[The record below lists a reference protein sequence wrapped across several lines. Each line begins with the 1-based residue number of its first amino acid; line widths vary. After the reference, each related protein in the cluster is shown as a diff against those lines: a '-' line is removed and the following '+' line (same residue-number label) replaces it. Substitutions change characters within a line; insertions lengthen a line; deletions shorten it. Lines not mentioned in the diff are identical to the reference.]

1 MAGSF
6 HLGTSGFAYDEWMD
20 GVFYPPGVRAD
31 GRLAYYASVFDSVEI
46 NYTFRRFPSA
56 QLFERWRDQTPE
68 SFRFTLKASAKIT
81 HVGRM
86 RDPGPMVALF
96 VERASLLGP
105 RMGPV
110 LFRVP
115 EELPY
120 DEELVS
126 TFADALPAGLA
137 AVMECRE
144 PSWQA
149 ARGLLE
155 ERGIAWCVTDMDE
168 AASRP
173 EELSRPFG
181 YLRLRR
187 ESYDDAELGAWG
199 ERIAEALGDGRDVYC
214 YFRHE
219 DAAAGPRMAL
229 RLREL
234 LGA

>member
-6 HLGTSGFAYDEWMD
+6 HLGTSGFAYDEWMH
-20 GVFYPPGVRAD
+20 GVFYPDSVRPA
-31 GRLAYYASVFDSVEI
+31 GRLAYYASVFNSVEI

-56 QLFERWRDQTPE
+56 GLFEGWSRQTPE
-68 SFRFTLKASAKIT
+68 TFRFTLKASAKIT

-86 RDPGPMVALF
+86 RNPGPLVELF
-96 VERASLLGP
+96 LERAAALGP

-120 DEELVS
+120 DRSLLEA
-126 TFADALPAGLA
+126 FADQLPKGLV

-144 PSWQA
+144 PSWRPAQA
-149 ARGLLE
+149 VLE
-155 ERGIAWCVTDMDE
+155 DRGIAWCVTDMDE

-173 EELSRPFG
+173 QPLTGPFG
-181 YLRLRR
+181 YIRLRR
-187 ESYDDAELGAWG
+187 ESYDDAELGAWA
-199 ERIAEALGDGRDVYC
+199 ERIGEALDDGRDVYC

-234 LGA
+234 LGR